1 MNAFSNFQ
9 SNLNTYYTKLKSTP
23 IKTAPRKHQ
32 KIDCLMPNYPIIGQ
46 LMLAYEMEG
55 NNACQLFV
63 CYVNPLGAFIVGVP
77 Q

>member
-1 MNAFSNFQ
+1 V
-9 SNLNTYYTKLKSTP
+9 
-23 IKTAPRKHQ
+23 
-32 KIDCLMPNYPIIGQ
+32 
-46 LMLAYEMEG
+46 LAYEVEG